1 MEDHRRRHHLLLS
14 RVTLRKIDDGVQA
27 AVAATAAANYGTG
40 IETGIATGDGTG
52 TTLVTGEAGGHT
64 ENEAGLEEMMDL
76 VKEEVVEAEV
86 ACAWEGKANGPD
98 EGNEWEEKR
107 ASFCCILHSFRA
119 LFFLSYLLWGSI
131 SLHLLDGVCCITTK
145 PTSDLRDFS
154 FLFFCFLLF
163 FLGPD
168 YRNLSHRL
176 YY

>member
-40 IETGIATGDGTG
+40 IETGIATGDGIG

-107 ASFCCILHSFRA
+107 TSFCCILHSFEH
-119 LFFLSYLLWGSI
+119 Y
-131 SLHLLDGVCCITTK
+131 
-145 PTSDLRDFS
+145 FS
-154 FLFFCFLLF
+154 FLISFGALYHCICWTVFVALQ
-163 FLGPD
+163 
-168 YRNLSHRL
+168 LSLRRI
-176 YY
+176 